1 MIRIDQQTSIFP
13 DQTTESTSRVTDE
26 PSTTGSFT
34 NDLQQALDGVRN
46 NLATADQDAA
56 NAVVGNGSP
65 HEAVLSL
72 AQAELSFR
80 MATQVRN
87 KMMEAYREIMR
98 MQL

>member
-1 MIRIDQQTSIFP
+1 MIRIDQKSSFFP
-13 DQTTESTSRVTDE
+13 EQQTESTTKIQNE
-26 PSTTGSFT
+26 GSTTGSFT
-34 NDLQQALDGVRN
+34 NDLQKAIDGVRD
-46 NLATADQDAA
+46 NLSTADQDAA

-65 HEAVLSL
+65 HEAMLSL

-87 KMMEAYREIMR
+87 KMLEAYREIMR

>member
-13 DQTTESTSRVTDE
+13 DQNTESTSRVTDE